1 MASQAIDIEIAFLQA
16 QIRRAFAMD
25 DFGTT
30 GKLRRELKLRLAQ
43 RERLLL
49 PYETGKAMAMSAA
62 AKRIGA
68 PAGWAKSMAGSG
80 AFADP
85 NAPAACVQ
93 QLRSHTNIV
102 WRCRFAPSS
111 ADAEVSSNQL
121 IATVSDDKSVKVWST
136 MLARCVA
143 TLTGHKKMVTDCS
156 IARGP
161 AEGADVVGGRMLI
174 ASASA
179 DGTVRVWEQQ
189 RALREDD
196 GAANA
201 AAVDDKD
208 AAEEEKD
215 AQGGSSDGVGGDGV
229 EENEMCDA
237 HSIGIEVEEE
247 VDPDALFHCALTL
260 RGHRGGV
267 KCCAFA
273 RPDAETPRLIASG
286 GDDATVRRF
295 VPDDCSFM
303 MRLRILLTI
312 GLAPPP
318 TILNHWPGAAV
329 AYAGR
334 RCSQSAANAHR
345 RCALRR
351 VQPRRDAARLRGQR
365 RRRASL
371 ETPGECVLYART
383 YVPLHT
389 LCESCSQFDSLPYH
403 KLD

>member
-1 MASQAIDIEIAFLQA
+1 
-16 QIRRAFAMD
+16 MD

-30 GKLRRELKLRLAQ
+30 GKLRRELKLALAQ

-49 PYETGKAMAMSAA
+49 PQATGKAMAMSAA
-62 AKRIGA
+62 AKRSGA
-68 PAGWAKSMAGSG
+68 PAGWATSMGGSG
-80 AFADP
+80 ASADP

-136 MLARCVA
+136 VLARCVA

-189 RALREDD
+189 RPLREEDS
-196 GAANA
+196 GAAA
-201 AAVDDKD
+201 D
-208 AAEEEKD
+208 EEKD

-229 EENEMCDA
+229 EENETCDA
-237 HSIGIEVEEE
+237 HSIGIEVAEE
-247 VDPDALFHCALTL
+247 VDPDALFRCALTL

-267 KCCAFA
+267 QCCAFA

-286 GDDATVRRF
+286 GDDATVRLWRM
-295 VPDDCSFM
+295 PDGIALKVLRM
-303 MRLRILLTI
+303 HVAAVRLHSILLF
-312 GLAPPP
+312 PYYSF
-318 TILNHWPGAAV
+318 V
-329 AYAGR
+329 
-334 RCSQSAANAHR
+334 CS
-345 RCALRR
+345 
-351 VQPRRDAARLRGQR
+351 
-365 RRRASL
+365 
-371 ETPGECVLYART
+371 
-383 YVPLHT
+383 
-389 LCESCSQFDSLPYH
+389 
-403 KLD
+403 